1 MKKAMAL
8 CGLIV
13 FLVLI
18 LPLLAGVA
26 TAEAIIIDTE
36 KGVPGFRTEPARD
49 LPANWHYVHDHPD
62 TSADGWFDT
71 NAYPPGQG
79 NGSFWYTIS
88 FPDMGECKGIW
99 ETSVPYTGKY
109 EVFAWIPSPDSFDP
123 YLDKST
129 PPSDYLPTKRAQYKV
144 FHNDGVAT
152 VTIDQN
158 VNMGRFTSLGVF
170 VFDSTARVELSSN
183 GVEFWRCVAFDAVKF
198 VPVVNDMA
206 VTDVYIMPPSTS
218 VGQSTAICVTVT
230 NDGSQQEEN
239 VSVKAFV
246 DGFQLGSTKYVSLNP
261 GASDTTT
268 ILWIPRAAK
277 NYSVEGEVGIVS
289 GEMDTEDNTR
299 TVEVRMPA
307 TTTPSPMATP
317 ITMPTRPLIDSVHN
331 INTGESFST
340 IQAAI
345 DDSDTLDGHTIT
357 VDPGTYTEN
366 VEVSKSLTIWSS
378 SGNPDDT
385 IVQAANTSDDVFEM
399 TTDHVILRGFTVKGG
414 RWGIYLSYGENCNIS
429 NNTIKNNN
437 NGGILLD
444 KSSNSYVENNYVGNN
459 YGVGIAIDLSDNITL
474 TNNRLVQNNYGGIR
488 LFGSNH
494 TLTNNKISGSIA
506 WQGYYFS
513 VGYIYDAHLI
523 HNIDTSNTINGK
535 PIYYWINK
543 QNQQVPNDAGY
554 VGIINCK
561 NITVKDLR
569 LSSNDVGVLLAFST
583 DSNIEN
589 VIVSRNNKGIHLYK
603 SSHNCVRN
611 SSALDN
617 LQGIHLSD
625 SPNNRVISN
634 HVNNAVFGII
644 LYHSSSNIVHNN
656 SLLNANAVGYSS
668 GIRIS
673 YSSNNQIYL
682 NNFIDN
688 SHNVESIDQPAS
700 GTLQKE

>member
-123 YLDKST
+123 YLDEST

-158 VNMGRFTSLGVF
+158 EGGFTSLGVF

-198 VPVVNDMA
+198 VPVVHDMA
-206 VTDVYIMPPSTS
+206 VTDVSIMPPSTS